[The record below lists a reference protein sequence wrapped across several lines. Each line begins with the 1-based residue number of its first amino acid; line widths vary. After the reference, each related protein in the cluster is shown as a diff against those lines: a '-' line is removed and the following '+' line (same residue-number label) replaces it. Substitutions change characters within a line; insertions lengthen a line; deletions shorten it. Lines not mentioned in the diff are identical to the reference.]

1 MIMKKEVLNYYLYIS
16 WDKKN
21 QGQEFLSYMMVA
33 KTMVREE
40 LSEEIQVIG
49 DNMFVFS
56 STHSFQELRDKLKH
70 KRFPYMLID
79 ITMSMSLGLLSVYLQ
94 ENEIEILNQF
104 VDKSNKNQIDYF
116 NSKLEECLY
125 AEDFEAACF
134 YRDLIKNKAV
144 VADGQDIQ

>member
-21 QGQEFLSYMMVA
+21 QSQEFLSYMMVA

-79 ITMSMSLGLLSVYLQ
+79 ITMSMSLGLLSMYLQ
-94 ENEIEILNQF
+94 ESEIEALNEF
-104 VDKSNKNQIDYF
+104 VDNSNKNQLDYF
-116 NSKLEECLY
+116 NLKLQDCLY
-125 AEDFEAACF
+125 NEDYENAAK
-134 YRDLIKNKAV
+134 YRDLISSSN
-144 VADGQDIQ
+144 

>member
-21 QGQEFLSYMMVA
+21 QDQEFLSYMMVA

-79 ITMSMSLGLLSVYLQ
+79 ITMSMSLGLLSMYLQ
-94 ENEIEILNQF
+94 ESEIEALNEF
-104 VDKSNKNQIDYF
+104 VDNSNKNQLDYF
-116 NSKLEECLY
+116 NLKLQDCLY
-125 AEDFEAACF
+125 NEDYENAAK
-134 YRDLIKNKAV
+134 YRDLISSSN
-144 VADGQDIQ
+144 